1 MFPGQSGWQSNMQV
15 ASVALGGCQIPVG
28 SCCAPTACMHQIN
41 LQLSDPLAALPPC
54 HPPSQNP
61 AFPLQ
66 THHPLADVALGA
78 RCPLQRPPGALF
90 NPSSSSPPFPP
101 PLLSLHPRRIHS
113 LADIALGARCPLQ
126 CPVVAKV
133 HVLEHPG
140 VVLLNPLKCGLLDR
154 VLPAGHD
161 LKVTCRCQ
169 AVQGLCST
177 CEKCTRWHWRIHQ

>member
-41 LQLSDPLAALPPC
+41 LQLSDSLAALPPC
-54 HPPSQNP
+54 HPPSPNP

-78 RCPLQRPPGALF
+78 RCPLQPL
-90 NPSSSSPPFPP
+90 PP
-101 PLLSLHPRRIHS
+101 PPQRIHS
-113 LADIALGARCPLQ
+113 LADIALGARCPFQ

-133 HVLEHPG
+133 HVLEHPW

-169 AVQGLCST
+169 TVQGLRSA
-177 CEKCTRWHWRIHQ
+177 CEKRTRWRWRIHR